1 MVHVSKI
8 FFACLLALIPF
19 GLSAQNTSI
28 NLSVDRTNI
37 TIEDNIQMELELVN
51 VGRFPD
57 FTPELDK
64 FAVISGPIQSSSF
77 RWVNGQSFSSKK
89 LIYVLTPLETGKLQ
103 LGPFNMQYENRN
115 YSTETITITVA
126 DAPAAQPRA
135 QRQQPGSRGAPPQDF
150 DPLSDDRPVF
160 LEAVPDKR
168 TLYVGEQVTVFYKL
182 FTRVPVTNYTLEKLP
197 EAVGF
202 WQEQINSPRNPQLK
216 QEIINGVR
224 FNTAIIHEM
233 AYFPTKSGE
242 LRIEPLP
249 IVVEIQSSRR
259 RSLFD
264 DFFSDPFGQ
273 SVNRQI
279 ASNVITLD
287 VQATPAEGKPAAFNG
302 AVGEYT
308 VTTTIDTPVVKM
320 NEAVGMNIA
329 IAGKGNVPLVSLP
342 DFEIPDGLD
351 MFEPEVEKSNEIV
364 SGELVGEVEY
374 NYVFIP
380 RKEGTVQLPQ
390 IPFSYFNP
398 ETKRYQTLNAGGKYV
413 QVLPV
418 DQPAVVTGSGF
429 SREEVRLLNADI
441 RYLKPQLGQL
451 RNLDSIYY
459 NNAWFYAMA
468 LLSIA
473 IFGGSIGYRYWYE
486 NWGQD
491 MAYIRRRNAR
501 RIAADHIKN
510 AQKSDDP
517 IEQFSLLAKS
527 ILGFIGNKLNMAEN
541 TLKVSDIKQI
551 LAEKGVPA
559 DTITAVEQFLSACD
573 EGRFSPES
581 QQQAQVEILTSNAKT
596 LNAELNDYL

>member
-1 MVHVSKI
+1 
-8 FFACLLALIPF
+8 
-19 GLSAQNTSI
+19 
-28 NLSVDRTNI
+28 
-37 TIEDNIQMELELVN
+37 
-51 VGRFPD
+51 
-57 FTPELDK
+57 
-64 FAVISGPIQSSSF
+64 
-77 RWVNGQSFSSKK
+77 
-89 LIYVLTPLETGKLQ
+89 
-103 LGPFNMQYENRN
+103 
-115 YSTETITITVA
+115 
-126 DAPAAQPRA
+126 
-135 QRQQPGSRGAPPQDF
+135 
-150 DPLSDDRPVF
+150 
-160 LEAVPDKR
+160 VPDKR

-273 SVNRQI
+273 SVNRRI

-308 VTTTIDTPVVKM
+308 VTTTIDTPVVRM
-320 NEAVGMNIA
+320 NEAVGMNVV

-342 DFEIPDGLD
+342 DFDIPDGLE
-351 MFEPEVEKSNEIV
+351 MFEPEVEKSNQIV
-364 SGELVGEVEY
+364 SGELVGDVEY

-380 RKEGTVQLPQ
+380 REEGTVQLPE

-398 ETKRYQTLNAGGKYV
+398 ETQQYQTLNAGGKYV

-418 DQPAVVTGSGF
+418 DQPVVVTGSGF

-459 NNAWFYAMA
+459 NSVWFYAMA
-468 LLSIA
+468 LLSVA

-501 RIAADHIKN
+501 RIAADQIKN
-510 AQKSDDP
+510 AQKSRDP

-527 ILGFIGNKLNMAEN
+527 ILGFIGNKLNIAEN
-541 TLKVSDIKQI
+541 TLKVSDVKQL

-596 LNAELNDYL
+596 LIADLNDYL

>member
-1 MVHVSKI
+1 MIRWKELL
-8 FFACLLALIPF
+8 FACLFVLIPSV
-19 GLSAQNTSI
+19 LAAQNTSI
-28 NLSVDRTNI
+28 TLSVDRTSI
-37 TIEDNIQMELELVN
+37 TIEENIQMELELVN
-51 VGRFPD
+51 VERFPD
-57 FTPELDK
+57 FTPALDK

-77 RWVNGQSFSSKK
+77 RWVNGESFSSKK

-103 LGPFNMQYENRN
+103 LGPFNMQYQNRN

-126 DAPAAQPRA
+126 DAPGTQPRA

-160 LEAVPDKR
+160 LEAIPDKQS
-168 TLYVGEQVTVFYKL
+168 LYVGEQVTVFYKL

-273 SVNRQI
+273 SVNRRI
-279 ASNVITLD
+279 VSNVITLD
-287 VQATPAEGKPAAFNG
+287 VQATPSEGKPAEYNG

-308 VTTTIDTPVVKM
+308 VSTTIDTPVVKM
-320 NEAVGMNIA
+320 NEAVGMNIV

-351 MFEPEVEKSNEIV
+351 MFEPEVQKSNEIV

-380 RKEGTVQLPQ
+380 REEGTVQLPE

-398 ETKRYQTLNAGGKYV
+398 ENMQYHTLSAGGKYV

-451 RNLDSIYY
+451 RDTDTMYY
-459 NNAWFYAMA
+459 NTVWFYAMA
-468 LLSIA
+468 LFSLT
-473 IFGGSIGYRYWYE
+473 IFGASIGYRYWYE

-510 AQKSDDP
+510 AQRSNDP
-517 IEQFSLLAKS
+517 IQQFSLLAKS

-541 TLKVSDIKQI
+541 TLKLSDIKQI
-551 LAEKGVPA
+551 LAEKGVPVE
-559 DTITAVEQFLSACD
+559 TITAVEQFLGACD
-573 EGRFSPES
+573 EGRFSPAA
-581 QQQAQVEILTSNAKT
+581 QQQAQVEILTGNAKA
-596 LNAELNDYL
+596 LIAELNEYL